1 MARAAL
7 SIVFSQGRDDEL
19 AGLRARVA
27 ELERSLE
34 YICWFDRMRQAV
46 SECEGSNNYE
56 FVLDKVRE
64 LFTWPIE
71 QQHWGVRE
79 GVAGVAPGLL
89 NFHDGDALERTVMTL
104 LVAAVVNEEE
114 VRPVEYYMRQ
124 VEEGLSLPRGSLV
137 RLPADAEFR

>member
-19 AGLRARVA
+19 AALHARVA

-56 FVLDKVRE
+56 FMLNKVCE

-71 QQHWGVRE
+71 QQRWGVRE
-79 GVAGVAPGLL
+79 GVAGVAPGLM
-89 NFHDGDALERTVMTL
+89 NFHRGYALERTVMAL
-104 LVAAVVNEEE
+104 IVIAVENDE
-114 VRPVEYYMRQ
+114 VRPVEYCMRQ
-124 VEEGLSLPRGSLV
+124 VEESLSLPRGSLV

>member
-19 AGLRARVA
+19 AALRARVA

-34 YICWFDRMRQAV
+34 HICWFDRMRQAV

-56 FVLDKVRE
+56 FVLNKVCE

-71 QQHWGVRE
+71 QQRWGVRE
-79 GVAGVAPGLL
+79 GVAAAPGLL
-89 NFHDGDALERTVMTL
+89 NFHRGYAVERTVMAL
-104 LVAAVVNEEE
+104 IVIAVENDEM
-114 VRPVEYYMRQ
+114 RPVEYFMRQ
-124 VEEGLSLPRGSLV
+124 VEESLSLPRGSLV